1 MVNPAKIIFSHDFT
15 QGHCSMG
22 MKIGERSAPE
32 FLSQTVIK
40 LVAIFVGQS
49 LQTFAVCA
57 RAEIISNSNCFL
69 IGG

>member
-1 MVNPAKIIFSHDFT
+1 MVNSAKIIVGHHFT
-15 QGHCSMG
+15 QGHWSMG
-22 MKIGERSAPE
+22 MMIGERSAPE

-40 LVAIFVGQS
+40 LIAIFVGQS

-57 RAEIISNSNCFL
+57 WTEIISNSNCFL